1 MYIKLTRM
9 NGRPI
14 WLNAS
19 FVVTVE
25 PTPIGG
31 AIVVPIGDGLDYE
44 VRESP
49 ETVLALLADAPAPTV
64 VPVRPPRALAPQP
77 EDVSPEE
84 ERLSDPEP
92 EPESEKP
99 AEEAKP
105 AKRGRRR
112 KKNAES
118 SATASTGDQVQTPLA
133 EDVSRMT
140 ESPEP
145 EGFREIVADLKA
157 RRCRTG
163 KRLRNAIKSYF
174 KKTDDLEIDYII
186 ETMINRGYMLVGAD
200 GHVTWI
206 ENPS

>member
-44 VRESP
+44 VRETP
-49 ETVLALLADAPAPTV
+49 ETVLALLSGAPTPTV

-77 EDVSPEE
+77 EDVSPED
-84 ERLSDPEP
+84 ERPSDPEP
-92 EPESEKP
+92 EKP
-99 AEEAKP
+99 MDEAKP
-105 AKRGRRR
+105 AKGGRRR
-112 KKNAES
+112 KKNAEQA
-118 SATASTGDQVQTPLA
+118 ATAPTAEKVQNTSA
-133 EDVSRMT
+133 EEVSRMT
-140 ESPEP
+140 ETPEP

-157 RRCRTG
+157 RKCRTG

-174 KKTDDLEIDYII
+174 KKTDELEIDYII

>member
-84 ERLSDPEP
+84 EQLSDPEP

-112 KKNAES
+112 KKNAEQPE
-118 SATASTGDQVQTPLA
+118 TASTTDKVQTTSA
-133 EDVSRMT
+133 EEVSRVT
-140 ESPEP
+140 ETPEP

-157 RRCRTG
+157 RKCRTG

-174 KKTDDLEIDYII
+174 KKTDELEIDYII

>member
-25 PTPIGG
+25 PTRIGG

-49 ETVLALLADAPAPTV
+49 ETVLALLAGTPSPTI
-64 VPVRPPRALAPQP
+64 VPVRPPRALVPQP

-84 ERLSDPEP
+84 ERPSDPEP
-92 EPESEKP
+92 EPEKP
-99 AEEAKP
+99 AEEEKP

-112 KKNAES
+112 KKSAES
-118 SATASTGDQVQTPLA
+118 SATASTADKAQDKSA
-133 EDVSRMT
+133 EELSRVT
-140 ESPEP
+140 ETPEP

-157 RRCRTG
+157 RKCRTG

-174 KKTDDLEIDYII
+174 KKTDELEIDYII
-186 ETMINRGYMLVGAD
+186 ETMINRGYMLVGSD

>member
-92 EPESEKP
+92 EPEPEKP

-112 KKNAES
+112 KKNVES
-118 SATASTGDQVQTPLA
+118 STTASTGDQVQTPLA

-140 ESPEP
+140 ETPEP

>member
-9 NGRPI
+9 NGQPI

-49 ETVLALLADAPAPTV
+49 ETVLALLAGSPAPAV
-64 VPVRPPRALAPQP
+64 VPVPPPRALAPQP

-84 ERLSDPEP
+84 ERPSDREP
-92 EPESEKP
+92 EEPM
-99 AEEAKP
+99 EEPKP

-112 KKNAES
+112 KKNAEQAS
-118 SATASTGDQVQTPLA
+118 TASTANPSA
-133 EDVSRMT
+133 KESSRTMDP
-140 ESPEP
+140 PEP

-157 RRCRTG
+157 RKCRTG

-174 KKTDDLEIDYII
+174 KKTDELEIDYII

>member
-1 MYIKLTRM
+1 M
-9 NGRPI
+9 NGQPI

-25 PTPIGG
+25 PTRSGG

-44 VRESP
+44 VRETP
-49 ETVLALLADAPAPTV
+49 ETVLALLAGAPAPAV
-64 VPVRPPRALAPQP
+64 VPVPPPRALAPQP

-84 ERLSDPEP
+84 ERPSDREP
-92 EPESEKP
+92 EKP
-99 AEEAKP
+99 MEETKP

-112 KKNAES
+112 KKNAEQS
-118 SATASTGDQVQTPLA
+118 STAPTANTSA
-133 EDVSRMT
+133 KEASRTT
-140 ESPEP
+140 EPPEP

-157 RRCRTG
+157 RKCRTG

-174 KKTDDLEIDYII
+174 KKTDEIEIDHII

>member
-1 MYIKLTRM
+1 M

-31 AIVVPIGDGLDYE
+31 AIVVPIGDGLDYD

-49 ETVLALLADAPAPTV
+49 ETVLALLAGAPAPTV

-84 ERLSDPEP
+84 ERPSDPEP
-92 EPESEKP
+92 EQPV
-99 AEEAKP
+99 EEAKP
-105 AKRGRRR
+105 TKRGRRR
-112 KKNAES
+112 KKNTEQ
-118 SATASTGDQVQTPLA
+118 SATASTADKVQSTSA
-133 EDVSRMT
+133 GDVSSMT
-140 ESPEP
+140 ETPEP

-157 RRCRTG
+157 RKCRTG

-174 KKTDDLEIDYII
+174 KKTDELEIDYII

>member
-49 ETVLALLADAPAPTV
+49 ETVLALLAGTPAPAV

-84 ERLSDPEP
+84 ERPFDPEP
-92 EPESEKP
+92 EQPV
-99 AEEAKP
+99 EEAKP
-105 AKRGRRR
+105 TKRGRRR
-112 KKNAES
+112 KKNTEQ
-118 SATASTGDQVQTPLA
+118 SATASTADKVQSTSA
-133 EDVSRMT
+133 GDVSSMT
-140 ESPEP
+140 ETPEP

-157 RRCRTG
+157 RKCRTG

-174 KKTDDLEIDYII
+174 KKTDEIEIDYII

>member
-92 EPESEKP
+92 EPEPEKP

-112 KKNAES
+112 KKNVES
-118 SATASTGDQVQTPLA
+118 STTASTGDQVQTPLA
-133 EDVSRMT
+133 EEVSRMAET
-140 ESPEP
+140 PEP

-157 RRCRTG
+157 RKCRTG

>member
-44 VRESP
+44 VRETP
-49 ETVLALLADAPAPTV
+49 ETVLALLAGAPVPTV
-64 VPVRPPRALAPQP
+64 VPVRPPRALAPRP
-77 EDVSPEE
+77 EDVSPED
-84 ERLSDPEP
+84 ERPSDPEP
-92 EPESEKP
+92 EQPMD
-99 AEEAKP
+99 EAKP
-105 AKRGRRR
+105 TKRGRRR
-112 KKNAES
+112 KKNAEQS
-118 SATASTGDQVQTPLA
+118 VPASTADKVQNASA
-133 EDVSRMT
+133 EEVSRMT
-140 ESPEP
+140 ETPEP

-157 RRCRTG
+157 RKCRTG

-174 KKTDDLEIDYII
+174 KKTDEIEIDYII

>member
-1 MYIKLTRM
+1 M

-92 EPESEKP
+92 EPEPEKP

-112 KKNAES
+112 KKNVES
-118 SATASTGDQVQTPLA
+118 STTASTGDQVQTPLA

-140 ESPEP
+140 ETPEP

-157 RRCRTG
+157 RKCRTG

-174 KKTDDLEIDYII
+174 KKTDELEIDYII

>member
-25 PTPIGG
+25 PTRIGG
-31 AIVVPIGDGLDYE
+31 AIVVPIGDGLDFE

-84 ERLSDPEP
+84 ERPSDLEP
-92 EPESEKP
+92 EKQM
-99 AEEAKP
+99 EETKP

-118 SATASTGDQVQTPLA
+118 SATASTANKAQDQSA
-133 EDVSRMT
+133 KEASRT
-140 ESPEP
+140 TDPPEP

-157 RRCRTG
+157 RKCRTG

-174 KKTDDLEIDYII
+174 KKTDELEIDYII
-186 ETMINRGYMLVGAD
+186 ETMINRGYMLVGSD

>member
-84 ERLSDPEP
+84 ERPSDPEP
-92 EPESEKP
+92 EQPV
-99 AEEAKP
+99 EEAKP
-105 AKRGRRR
+105 TKRGRRR
-112 KKNAES
+112 KKNTEQ
-118 SATASTGDQVQTPLA
+118 SATASTADKVQSTSA
-133 EDVSRMT
+133 GDVSSMT
-140 ESPEP
+140 ETPEP

-157 RRCRTG
+157 RKCRTG

-174 KKTDDLEIDYII
+174 KKTDELEIDYII

>member
-1 MYIKLTRM
+1 M
-9 NGRPI
+9 NGQPI

-25 PTPIGG
+25 PTRSGG

-44 VRESP
+44 VRETP
-49 ETVLALLADAPAPTV
+49 ETVLALLAGAPAPTV
-64 VPVRPPRALAPQP
+64 VPVPPPRALAPQP

-84 ERLSDPEP
+84 ELPADPEP
-92 EPESEKP
+92 EKP
-99 AEEAKP
+99 MEETKP

-112 KKNAES
+112 KKNAEQSSAVS
-118 SATASTGDQVQTPLA
+118 SATMPAKKET
-133 EDVSRMT
+133 SRT
-140 ESPEP
+140 TDPPEP

-157 RRCRTG
+157 RKCRTG

-174 KKTDDLEIDYII
+174 KKTDEIEIDHII

>member
-9 NGRPI
+9 NGQPI

-49 ETVLALLADAPAPTV
+49 ETVLALLAGTPAPAV

-84 ERLSDPEP
+84 ERPSDSEP
-92 EPESEKP
+92 EQPV
-99 AEEAKP
+99 EEAKP
-105 AKRGRRR
+105 TKRGRRR
-112 KKNAES
+112 KKNTEQ
-118 SATASTGDQVQTPLA
+118 SATASTADKVQSTSA
-133 EDVSRMT
+133 GDVSSMT
-140 ESPEP
+140 ETPEP

-157 RRCRTG
+157 RKCRTG

-174 KKTDDLEIDYII
+174 KKTDELEIDYII

>member
-1 MYIKLTRM
+1 M

-92 EPESEKP
+92 EPEPEKP

-112 KKNAES
+112 KKNVES
-118 SATASTGDQVQTPLA
+118 STTASTGDQVQTPLA

-140 ESPEP
+140 ETPEP

>member
-1 MYIKLTRM
+1 M
-9 NGRPI
+9 NGQPI

-25 PTPIGG
+25 PMRSGG

-49 ETVLALLADAPAPTV
+49 ETVLALLSGAPQPAV
-64 VPVRPPRALAPQP
+64 VPVPPPRALAPQP

-84 ERLSDPEP
+84 ERPFDREP
-92 EPESEKP
+92 EKP
-99 AEEAKP
+99 VAVEETKP

-112 KKNAES
+112 KKNAEQVS
-118 SATASTGDQVQTPLA
+118 TASTADKAQNTSA
-133 EDVSRMT
+133 KEVSRVSET
-140 ESPEP
+140 PEP
-145 EGFREIVADLKA
+145 EGFKEIVADLKA
-157 RRCRTG
+157 RKCRTG

-174 KKTDDLEIDYII
+174 KKTDETEIDHII
-186 ETMINRGYMLVGAD
+186 ETMINKGYMLVGSD

>member
-44 VRESP
+44 VRETP
-49 ETVLALLADAPAPTV
+49 ETVLALLAGAPTPTI
-64 VPVRPPRALAPQP
+64 VPVPPPRALAPQP
-77 EDVSPEE
+77 EDVSPED
-84 ERLSDPEP
+84 ERPSDPEP
-92 EPESEKP
+92 EKP
-99 AEEAKP
+99 VEETKP
-105 AKRGRRR
+105 TKRGRRR

-118 SATASTGDQVQTPLA
+118 SATASTADKAQNTSA

-140 ESPEP
+140 ETPEP

-157 RRCRTG
+157 RKCRTG

-174 KKTDDLEIDYII
+174 KKTDEIEIDYII

>member
-9 NGRPI
+9 NGQPI

-25 PTPIGG
+25 PTRIGG

-44 VRESP
+44 VRETP
-49 ETVLALLADAPAPTV
+49 ETVLALLAGAPAPAV
-64 VPVRPPRALAPQP
+64 VPVRPPRALVPQP
-77 EDVSPEE
+77 EDVSPED
-84 ERLSDPEP
+84 ERPSDLEP
-92 EPESEKP
+92 EKP
-99 AEEAKP
+99 MEETKP

-112 KKNAES
+112 KKNAEQS
-118 SATASTGDQVQTPLA
+118 STAPTANTSA
-133 EDVSRMT
+133 KEASRTT
-140 ESPEP
+140 EPPEP

-157 RRCRTG
+157 RKCRTG

-174 KKTDDLEIDYII
+174 KKTDEIEIDHII

>member
-9 NGRPI
+9 NGQPI

-25 PTPIGG
+25 PTRIGG

-49 ETVLALLADAPAPTV
+49 ETVLALLAGAPAPTV
-64 VPVRPPRALAPQP
+64 VPVRPPQALVPQP
-77 EDVSPEE
+77 EDVSPED
-84 ERLSDPEP
+84 ERPSDPEP
-92 EPESEKP
+92 EPEKP

-112 KKNAES
+112 KKSTES
-118 SATASTGDQVQTPLA
+118 SATASTTVKVPDTSAA
-133 EDVSRMT
+133 EVSRMT
-140 ESPEP
+140 ETPEP

-157 RRCRTG
+157 RKCRTG

-174 KKTDDLEIDYII
+174 KKTDEIEIDYII

>member
-9 NGRPI
+9 NGQPI

-25 PTPIGG
+25 PTRSGG

-44 VRESP
+44 VRETP
-49 ETVLALLADAPAPTV
+49 ETVLALLAGSPAPAV
-64 VPVRPPRALAPQP
+64 VPVPPPRALAPQP
-77 EDVSPEE
+77 EDVSPED
-84 ERLSDPEP
+84 ERPSDQEP
-92 EPESEKP
+92 EEPM
-99 AEEAKP
+99 EEPKP

-112 KKNAES
+112 KKNAEQ
-118 SATASTGDQVQTPLA
+118 AST
-133 EDVSRMT
+133 VSTANMSAK
-140 ESPEP
+140 ESSRPTDPPEP

-157 RRCRTG
+157 RKCRTG

-174 KKTDDLEIDYII
+174 KKTDEVEIDHII
-186 ETMINRGYMLVGAD
+186 ETMINKGYMLVGAD

>member
-44 VRESP
+44 VRETP
-49 ETVLALLADAPAPTV
+49 ETVLALLSGAPAPAV

-84 ERLSDPEP
+84 ERPSDSEP
-92 EPESEKP
+92 EQPV
-99 AEEAKP
+99 EEAKP
-105 AKRGRRR
+105 TKRGRRR
-112 KKNAES
+112 KKNTEQ
-118 SATASTGDQVQTPLA
+118 SATASTADRVQSTSA
-133 EDVSRMT
+133 GDVSSMT
-140 ESPEP
+140 ETPEP

-157 RRCRTG
+157 RKCRTG

-174 KKTDDLEIDYII
+174 KKTDETEIDHII
-186 ETMINRGYMLVGAD
+186 ETMINKGYMLVGSD

>member
-9 NGRPI
+9 NGQPI

-25 PTPIGG
+25 PTRSGG

-49 ETVLALLADAPAPTV
+49 ETVLALLAGTPAPAV

-84 ERLSDPEP
+84 ERPSDPEP
-92 EPESEKP
+92 EQPV
-99 AEEAKP
+99 EEAKP
-105 AKRGRRR
+105 TKRGRRR
-112 KKNAES
+112 KKNTEQ
-118 SATASTGDQVQTPLA
+118 SATASTADKVPNTSA
-133 EDVSRMT
+133 EEVSHMT
-140 ESPEP
+140 ETPEP
-145 EGFREIVADLKA
+145 EGVREIVADLKA
-157 RRCRTG
+157 RKCRTG

-174 KKTDDLEIDYII
+174 KKTDELEIDYII

>member
-1 MYIKLTRM
+1 MFIKLTRM

-44 VRESP
+44 MRETP
-49 ETVLALLADAPAPTV
+49 ETVLALLAGAPTPTV

-77 EDVSPEE
+77 EDVSPED
-84 ERLSDPEP
+84 ERPAEP
-92 EPESEKP
+92 EPEKP
-99 AEEAKP
+99 VDEATP
-105 AKRGRRR
+105 PKRGRHR
-112 KKNAES
+112 KKNAEQS
-118 SATASTGDQVQTPLA
+118 KTASTDDKAKNTSA
-133 EDVSRMT
+133 EEVSRMT
-140 ESPEP
+140 ETPEP

-157 RRCRTG
+157 RKCRTG

-174 KKTDDLEIDYII
+174 KKTDEIEIDYII

-200 GHVTWI
+200 GHVTWV

>member
-9 NGRPI
+9 NGQPI

-25 PTPIGG
+25 PTRSGG

-44 VRESP
+44 VRETP
-49 ETVLALLADAPAPTV
+49 ETVLALLSGAPVPAV
-64 VPVRPPRALAPQP
+64 VPVPPPRALAPQP

-84 ERLSDPEP
+84 ERPTDWEP
-92 EPESEKP
+92 EKP
-99 AEEAKP
+99 VAVDETTST
-105 AKRGRRR
+105 KRGRRR
-112 KKNAES
+112 KKNAEQA
-118 SATASTGDQVQTPLA
+118 ATAATVNKAQNTSA
-133 EDVSRMT
+133 KEVSRVS
-140 ESPEP
+140 EVPEP

-157 RRCRTG
+157 RKCRTG

-174 KKTDDLEIDYII
+174 KKTDETEIDHII
-186 ETMINRGYMLVGAD
+186 ETMINKGYMLVGAD

-206 ENPS
+206 ENPD